1 MSRYRLTPE
10 AARDL
15 DEITDHLLAADAP
28 AAAARIVDAIEEKC
42 QALARMP
49 EMGRRREEL
58 ATGLRGSLVG
68 PYVLFLSRHGRRHRR
83 HPGHP
88 RSEGHSQ
95 APRMTAAAPR

>member
-15 DEITDHLLAADAP
+15 DEITDHLIAADAP
-28 AAAARIVDAIEEKC
+28 AAAARLVDAIEEKC

-58 ATGLRGSLVG
+58 ATGLRSSLVG
-68 PYVLFLSRHGRRHRR
+68 PYVLFYRVTDEGIDVIRVIHGRRDI
-83 HPGHP
+83 P
-88 RSEGHSQ
+88 RLFE
-95 APRMTAAAPR
+95 